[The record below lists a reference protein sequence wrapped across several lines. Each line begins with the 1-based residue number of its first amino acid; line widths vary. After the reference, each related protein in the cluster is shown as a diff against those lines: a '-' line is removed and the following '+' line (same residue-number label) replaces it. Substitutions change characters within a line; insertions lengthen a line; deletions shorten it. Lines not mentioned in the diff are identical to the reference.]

1 MPRRCLAQ
9 NPPKNTKP
17 HVWLPLL
24 RPLAATA
31 CLALSLGT
39 AEAQTKAPPRNPH
52 PTLTKPAPAPA
63 APASAP
69 TGPVENSAMDAQLF
83 YQILVSEV
91 RLRQDDAGFA
101 YQVYLEAAKHHVS
114 AQLFQR
120 SVDVA
125 LAARAGEQALT
136 AARAWRVALPADR
149 QAAEYEAQILMALGK
164 TEELAAPLE
173 SLIKLASDGQ
183 RSQVIAS
190 LPRSLSR
197 LTDKRATARLIDTI
211 TQSWREASPPMA
223 EAWAASSEG
232 WLGAGDYPLAYERL
246 QRSLAINPNL
256 LTGGLLAL
264 DLMAQRPD
272 AENIVKT
279 QLTSQPSLV
288 LRLAYARKLAA
299 SQRMAEAATQL
310 ESIVSAQPDNAAAW
324 LTLGT
329 VRIEMRQLDPAELA
343 IRKFL
348 TIQSKVTSIPDGTQP
363 MFDVDQGY
371 LRMAQIS
378 ELRKQ
383 WAQADEWLRKSDP
396 KGSNLTVQISRA
408 RILVAQ
414 GKLADARALIR
425 AIPETEPRDALVK
438 INAEAQLLRDAN
450 QLEDALKLL
459 SDASERFPDD
469 GDLLYDQAMVADS
482 LKRYEES
489 ERLLRRVM
497 TLAPEQANAFNALG
511 YSLAD
516 RGVRLDEARELIKKA
531 LALRPGD
538 PFITDSLGWL
548 EYRAGKADE
557 ALKWLRQAYVSRPD
571 TEIAA
576 HLGEVLWSTGQKDEA
591 TRIWREGQTRDPANE
606 TLKETLKRLRVRM

>member
-1 MPRRCLAQ
+1 MPRLCPAQ
-9 NPPKNTKP
+9 NLPKNNKP
-17 HVWLPLL
+17 HDWLIRM
-24 RPLAATA
+24 RPLAVAS
-31 CLALSLGT
+31 CLALSLVT
-39 AEAQTKAPPRNPH
+39 AGAQTKTPPPNPH
-52 PTLTKPAPAPA
+52 PSTAKPATAPA
-63 APASAP
+63 TPP
-69 TGPVENSAMDAQLF
+69 GPIENSAMDAQLF
-83 YQILVSEV
+83 YQVLVSEV

-120 SVDVA
+120 SVDIA
-125 LAARAGEQALT
+125 LAARAGEQALA
-136 AARAWRVALPADR
+136 AARTWRTALPADR

-173 SLIKLASDGQ
+173 SLVKLAPDEQ
-183 RSQVIAS
+183 RGLVISS
-190 LPRSLSR
+190 LPRSLTR
-197 LTDKRATARLIDTI
+197 LADKRATARLIDTV
-211 TQSWREASPPMA
+211 TQSWREGRPPMA

-264 DLMAQRPD
+264 DLMAQRPE
-272 AENIVKT
+272 AESIVKA
-279 QLTSQPSLV
+279 QLAGQPSLV
-288 LRLAYARKLAA
+288 LRLAYARKLATG
-299 SQRMAEAATQL
+299 QRMPEAATQL
-310 ESIVSAQPDNAAAW
+310 EAIVASQPDNAAAW

-329 VRIEMRQLDPAELA
+329 VRIELRQLDPAEQA

-348 TIQSKVTSIPDGTQP
+348 ALQAIAAPATEAATP
-363 MFDVDQGY
+363 MFDADQGY

-396 KGSNLTVQISRA
+396 KGSNLTVQVARA
-408 RILVAQ
+408 RIMTSQ
-414 GKLADARALIR
+414 GKLADARALVR
-425 AIPETEPRDALVK
+425 AVPETEPRDALVK
-438 INAEAQLLRDAN
+438 VNAEAQLLRDAN
-450 QLEDALKLL
+450 QLEEALKLL
-459 SDASERFPDD
+459 SETSERFPDD

-482 LKRYEES
+482 LKRYDES

-497 TLAPEQANAFNALG
+497 ALAPEQPNAYNALG

-516 RGVRLDEARELIKKA
+516 RGVRLEEARTLIQKA
-531 LALRPGD
+531 LALRPND

-548 EYRAGKADE
+548 EYRAGKPEE
-557 ALKWLRQAYVSRPD
+557 AIKWLRQAYVSRPD
-571 TEIAA
+571 SEIAA

-591 TRIWREGQTRDPANE
+591 TRIWREAQTRDPAND
-606 TLKETLKRLRVRM
+606 TLKSTLKRLRVRP